1 MMKAS
6 QHSCHQP
13 HCFAQ
18 PMSGNTPGGTQNRS
32 LIMVRGVLTA
42 KKGMEDAREAAWN
55 QMATTREGS
64 DLGM

>member
-6 QHSCHQP
+6 QHCCHQP
-13 HCFAQ
+13 HWFAQ
-18 PMSGNTPGGTQNRS
+18 PIGGSTPGGNQNRS
-32 LIMVRGVLTA
+32 SIMVRGALTA
-42 KKGMEDAREAAWN
+42 KKGMQDAREAAWN